1 MAKIVEKNGSEE
13 LGDAWRKRMRL
24 VGCSESYEAG
34 K

>member
-24 VGCSESYEAG
+24 VGCSESYKAR